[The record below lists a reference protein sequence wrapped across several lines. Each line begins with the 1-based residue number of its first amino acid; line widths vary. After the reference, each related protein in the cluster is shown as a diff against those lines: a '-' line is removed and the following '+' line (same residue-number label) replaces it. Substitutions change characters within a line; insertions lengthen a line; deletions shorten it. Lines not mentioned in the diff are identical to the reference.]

1 MTTEIS
7 STEEKLRDYLR
18 RATLELHETR
28 RRLRE
33 AEERRREPIAIVA
46 ASCRYPGGV
55 RSPEDLWRLVAEERD
70 AIGPFPADRGW
81 DLDALYHPDPDHP
94 GTTYVTRGGF
104 LEGAGDFDAAF
115 FGISPREALAMDPQ
129 QRLLLETSWELLERA
144 RLDPESLRGTLTGV
158 FVGSS
163 GQDYAGLMDPAPEEL
178 EGFLLTGVAAS
189 VLSGRLAYAMG
200 WEGPALTVDTACSSS
215 LVALHLAVQ
224 SLRQEECD
232 LAVAGGV
239 AVLATPA
246 GFVEFSRQRGLS
258 PDGRCRSFAAAAD
271 GTGWSEGIGL
281 LLLERLSDARRN
293 GHQVLAVVR
302 GSAINQDGASN
313 GLTAP
318 SGPAQE
324 RVIGAALAA
333 AGLSPAQV
341 DAVEAHGTATPL
353 GDPIEARALLSAYGR
368 DRDRPLWLGS
378 IKSNIGHSAAAAGAA
393 GVIKIVEAMRHGVL
407 PATLHVDEPTPR
419 VDWSAGRVSLLTRA
433 VPWPDTGEPRRAGVS
448 AFGVSGTNAHV
459 IIEAAPAEDA
469 PPEDAPTEAAP
480 AKTAPP
486 EIVPA
491 EAAPAEVSGDDTGRA
506 VERGDDAVLPW
517 VVSARSEA
525 ALRAQGA
532 RLQPYADGHDARRVA
547 WSLATTRAALEHR
560 AVVLGS
566 GAADFARGLDALAA
580 GEAAANLVRG
590 TATPGGAQVAF
601 VFSGQGGRW
610 PGMGAA
616 LLRSSPAFAEE
627 IERCA
632 EALTPHVDWSLT
644 DALRGGPG
652 APDLGRDEVAQPALW
667 AMMVALTRLW
677 REAGVHPAAVTGHS
691 QGEIAAATVAGVL
704 SLADGARVVALRS
717 GLLAAARGR
726 GGMVAVTMPQEE
738 AERRWGDRVT
748 VAAVTGPSYVTLAGE
763 HGALDEVLAECEAA
777 GVRARRVD
785 VEYAAHSPHVEPARA
800 ALAAALAD
808 LVPAPGT
815 IPFYSSVTGGPL
827 DGRELDGAYWGRNL
841 RERVRFADSVRAL
854 LADGHTL
861 FVEPGPHPVLV
872 AGVAET
878 AEAAE
883 SSAAVVAT
891 LRRGSADRARFLG
904 ALAEAYAHGAPVDW
918 RAVLDPAR
926 PLDLPTYPFQPRRY
940 WITPRRSADGGP
952 DSWRYR
958 VAWRPVAEP
967 DTPPELSG
975 TWQVLVPE
983 GYEHDELVTDVVA
996 ALTAHGAKVETAATP
1011 DGGAYAGV
1019 LSLLALDES
1028 PHPEHPELSRGLAAT
1043 LALTR
1048 PTRGPLWL
1056 VTREAVVAAP
1066 GDRIAE
1072 PARARI
1078 WGLGRSLA
1086 LERPDLWGGLVDL
1099 PARLDSRAGERL
1111 ARALAA
1117 PPGGED
1123 QVAVRAVGLLAAR
1136 LVRAAPS
1143 APSWSP
1149 SGTVLVTGGVTPYGG
1164 HLARWLVDHGAERVV
1179 LVAGEPVAAPGE
1191 KITVVAADPG
1201 DRDALAALVAEHRP
1215 RTVVHAADH
1224 LEESTLDT
1232 LTLDRLERVLR
1243 GNTGAA
1249 HALHAATAAAEEEP
1263 AAFVLFSSI
1272 AATFGGVGQA
1282 AYAAAGAELDAL
1294 AEHRRGSGLP
1304 ALSVAWGLWSAQLP
1318 EQTPAQT
1325 SAQTP
1330 VGPGSGEG
1338 PQRGGRLTG
1347 RGVGLMPPASALD
1360 ALRRDL
1366 HGDAGAVVVAD
1377 LDWSRFAPAYE
1388 GERSRPLIADFTAVP
1403 EDGRPGETG
1412 DAVPPIQEPGELLDL
1427 VRGHAAAVL
1436 GHETPAEIHP
1446 DRRFTEAG
1454 FDSLTAVEL
1463 RNRLGTAFGRRLPA
1477 DVVFDHPTPRQL
1489 ARHLGQTLEEPHH

>member
-55 RSPEDLWRLVAEERD
+55 RSPEDLWRLVAEEGD

-81 DLDALYHPDPDHP
+81 DLDVLYHPDPDHP

-144 RLDPESLRGTLTGV
+144 RLDPESLRGTPTGV

-163 GQDYAGLMDPAPEEL
+163 GQDYAGLMDPPPEEL

-224 SLRQEECD
+224 SLRQQECD

-239 AVLATPA
+239 ALLATPA

-281 LLLERLSDARRN
+281 LLLERLSDARGN

-333 AGLSPAQV
+333 AGLSAGQV

-459 IIEAAPAEDA
+459 IIEAAPPEVA
-469 PPEDAPTEAAP
+469 PPEVAP
-480 AKTAPP
+480 AGD
-486 EIVPA
+486 VPA
-491 EAAPAEVSGDDTGRA
+491 EVTGDDTRRA
-506 VERGDDAVLPW
+506 VERGDDTVLPW

-532 RLQPYADGHDARRVA
+532 RLAPYADGHDARRVA
-547 WSLATTRAALEHR
+547 WSLATTRAAMEHR
-560 AVVLGS
+560 AVVLGA
-566 GAADFARGLDALAA
+566 GAADFARGLEALAA
-580 GEAAANLVRG
+580 GEPAVNLVRG
-590 TATPGGAQVAF
+590 TAMPGGAHVAF

-616 LLRSSPAFAEE
+616 LLRTSPAFAEE

-632 EALTPHVDWSLT
+632 EALAPHVDWSLT
-644 DALRGGPG
+644 DALTGGPG

-677 REAGVHPAAVTGHS
+677 RDAGVHPAAVTGHS

-704 SLADGARVVALRS
+704 SPADGARVVALRS
-717 GLLAAARGR
+717 RLLAAARGR
-726 GGMVAVTMPQEE
+726 GGMVAVTTTQEE

-785 VEYAAHSPHVEPARA
+785 VEYAAHSPHVEQARA
-800 ALAAALAD
+800 ALTAALAD
-808 LVPAPGT
+808 LVPAPGA

-878 AEAAE
+878 VEAAG
-883 SSAAVVAT
+883 STAAVVAT
-891 LRRGSADRARFLG
+891 LRRDSADRARFLG

-918 RAVLDPAR
+918 RAVIGPAR
-926 PLDLPTYPFQPRRY
+926 PIDLPTYPFQSRRY
-940 WITPRRSADGGP
+940 WITPRRSADVPG
-952 DSWRYR
+952 SWRYR

-983 GYEHDELVTDVVA
+983 GYENDELVTDVMA
-996 ALTAHGAKVETAATP
+996 ALTAYGAKVETAATP

-1028 PHPEHPELSRGLAAT
+1028 PHPEHPALSRGLAGT
-1043 LALTR
+1043 LALAR

-1056 VTREAVVAAP
+1056 ATREAVAAAP
-1066 GDRIAE
+1066 GDRIGE

-1099 PARLDSRAGERL
+1099 PARLDARARERL

-1149 SGTVLVTGGVTPYGG
+1149 SGTVLVTGGVMPYGA
-1164 HLARWLVDHGAERVV
+1164 HAARWLVDHGAERVV

-1243 GNTGAA
+1243 GNAGAA
-1249 HALHAATAAAEEEP
+1249 GALHAATSAAEEGP

-1294 AEHRRGSGLP
+1294 AEHRRGLGLP
-1304 ALSVAWGLWSAQLP
+1304 ALSVAWGLWSAR
-1318 EQTPAQT
+1318 TPADP
-1325 SAQTP
+1325 A
-1330 VGPGSGEG
+1330 SGEE
-1338 PQRGGRLTG
+1338 PQRGGRLAG

-1388 GERSRPLIADFTAVP
+1388 GERGRPLIADFAAGTEA
-1403 EDGRPGETG
+1403 GRLAESGTG
-1412 DAVPPIQEPGELLDL
+1412 DAAIQDPGELLDL

-1436 GHETPAEIHP
+1436 GHDAPAEIHP

-1463 RNRLGTAFGRRLPA
+1463 RNRLGTAVGRRLPA
-1477 DVVFDHPTPRQL
+1477 DIVFDHPTPRQL
-1489 ARHLGQTLEEPHH
+1489 ARHLGQTLEEPPQ